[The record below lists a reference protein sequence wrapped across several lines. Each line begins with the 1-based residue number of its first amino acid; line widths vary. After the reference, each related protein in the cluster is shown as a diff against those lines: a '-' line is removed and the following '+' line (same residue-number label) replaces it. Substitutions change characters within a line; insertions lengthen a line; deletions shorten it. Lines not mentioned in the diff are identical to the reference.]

1 MDHNQIINSTK
12 AKMQKAIEVLR
23 DDFGTVKTGKAAPQL
38 VENVVINAY
47 QGTARLK
54 IMELA
59 TIHVVDPSTIAITPF
74 DQSVLRDIE
83 KGLSDSQMGLGI
95 AVDGALVRI
104 TIPPLTQ
111 ERREEFVKMVH
122 KKAENGK
129 IMIRQ
134 VRQEGNDSVKKL
146 KEDGHISEDE
156 VSRIEK
162 EIQKATDDNIL
173 QIERMMA
180 EKEKELMTV

>member
-129 IMIRQ
+129 IITIDINEELEDFTRQ
-134 VRQEGNDSVKKL
+134 FFKDSEFASKIDYRIGDAALIIPNLEEVFDRH
-146 KEDGHISEDE
+146 KECGS
-156 VSRIEK
+156 
-162 EIQKATDDNIL
+162 
-173 QIERMMA
+173 
-180 EKEKELMTV
+180 